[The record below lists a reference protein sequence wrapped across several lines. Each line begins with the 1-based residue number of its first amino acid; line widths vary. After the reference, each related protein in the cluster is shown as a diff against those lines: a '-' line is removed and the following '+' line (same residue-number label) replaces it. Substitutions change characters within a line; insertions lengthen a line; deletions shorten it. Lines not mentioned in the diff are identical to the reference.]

1 MPLHWRRV
9 VGAAIRCAE
18 FLWMRSCWRILR
30 KVEGVQRGWS
40 SGTSRQERARY
51 SDRSETAW
59 WWDPILQPKLRKSG
73 RSQVSQMAKV
83 ILSVPNISCEHCQRT
98 ITSALVPVAGVQSV
112 NVDIPTRQ
120 VTVDYDDTVTSV
132 RQFEEI
138 LQEEDYPVASVI

>member
-1 MPLHWRRV
+1 
-9 VGAAIRCAE
+9 
-18 FLWMRSCWRILR
+18 
-30 KVEGVQRGWS
+30 
-40 SGTSRQERARY
+40 
-51 SDRSETAW
+51 
-59 WWDPILQPKLRKSG
+59 
-73 RSQVSQMAKV
+73 MAKV

-138 LQEEDYPVASVI
+138 LQEEDYPVAPVI